1 MTRKPCP
8 LAAPD
13 VIGQTAPERAVAEII
28 VSALQL
34 DLQPSD
40 IRPDTRLSD
49 GGLGLKAVDILDVA
63 LCICRTYEFEA
74 GLDHVP
80 IRDIFASL
88 RSLAA
93 WIEAYGTRRRVT
105 KRVIH
110 HSHLVAVFSYGSA
123 ALH

>member
-63 LCICRTYEFEA
+63 LCICRTYGFEA
-74 GLDHVP
+74 GLDDVP
-80 IRDIFASL
+80 YHEIFASL
-88 RSLAA
+88 RSLSAYV
-93 WIEAYGTRRRVT
+93 ETYGTRRRMT
-105 KRVIH
+105 KRVMYSVQIVP
-110 HSHLVAVFSYGSA
+110 LFSCGSA
-123 ALH
+123 TLH